1 MARRNAPPKP
11 AEPKPANRRRPQRDP
26 DSESVTSVKYRKTE
40 KDVAKLIDCLA
51 EWTRDLQAARSAAS
65 EVPPRRS
72 RSRSEARSV
81 VSTVSPAPSYPRG
94 NPLTESMEFT
104 DRDRAVWLVYIEGA
118 TQPPG
123 WYLESG
129 TALPDRHLRFDSAS
143 ESRFT
148 SHLPA
153 GSPFLADARL
163 QSLLDEAQP
172 DPPLTMTT
180 GSPAPALSSPGDGA
194 TQWSTGPVEAGREMV
209 ADWSRQWQQTASRM
223 EPLRRHLREL
233 LSGATNTMHGMVE
246 VLLRRRPAR
255 S

>member
-11 AEPKPANRRRPQRDP
+11 AEPKPASRQRHQRNP

-51 EWTRDLQAARSAAS
+51 EWTRDLQAARSSVS
-65 EVPPRRS
+65 EVPPSRS

-118 TQPPG
+118 PRPPG

-129 TALPDRHLRFDSAS
+129 TALPERHLRFDSAS

-153 GSPFLADARL
+153 GSPFLAEARL

-180 GSPAPALSSPGDGA
+180 GSPAPALSSPE
-194 TQWSTGPVEAGREMV
+194 WSTGPVEAGREVV

-223 EPLRRHLREL
+223 EPLRRHLHEL
-233 LSGATNTMHGMVE
+233 LSGATNTMHGVVE
-246 VLLRRRPAR
+246 VLLRHRPAR

>member
-1 MARRNAPPKP
+1 MARRNALPQP
-11 AEPKPANRRRPQRDP
+11 AEPKLVSRQRPQRKP
-26 DSESVTSVKYRKTE
+26 KAESVTAVSSRKTE

-51 EWTRDLQAARSAAS
+51 EWTQELQAARSAA
-65 EVPPRRS
+65 PQGLPRSTRS
-72 RSRSEARSV
+72 RAEARSV
-81 VSTVSPAPSYPRG
+81 VSTTPPAPSYPRG

-104 DRDRAVWLVYIEGA
+104 DRDRAVWLVYIESA
-118 TQPPG
+118 PRPPG

-153 GSPFLADARL
+153 GSPFLAEARL

-172 DPPLTMTT
+172 DPPPTLTTDL
-180 GSPAPALSSPGDGA
+180 PAPALSSPGDRA
-194 TQWSTGPVEAGREMV
+194 IEWSNGTVEAGRE
-209 ADWSRQWQQTASRM
+209 AIGDWSQQWQQTASRM
-223 EPLRRHLREL
+223 EPLRRHLHEL

-246 VLLRRRPAR
+246 GLLRHRPAR

>member
-1 MARRNAPPKP
+1 MARRNALPKP
-11 AEPKPANRRRPQRDP
+11 AEPKPATRQRHQRRP

-51 EWTRDLQAARSAAS
+51 EWTRDLQAARSAAP

-72 RSRSEARSV
+72 RSRSEARRV
-81 VSTVSPAPSYPRG
+81 ASTVPPAPSYPRG

-118 TQPPG
+118 PRPPG

-153 GSPFLADARL
+153 GSPFLAEARL

-172 DPPLTMTT
+172 DPPPTMTT
-180 GSPAPALSSPGDGA
+180 DSPAPALSSPGDRA
-194 TQWSTGPVEAGREMV
+194 IEWSTGAVEAGRE
-209 ADWSRQWQQTASRM
+209 AIGDWSRQLQQTASRM
-223 EPLRRHLREL
+223 EARRRHLHEL

-246 VLLRRRPAR
+246 GLLRHRPAR
-255 S
+255 P